1 MTEKYEEIEQTCEN
15 CKHRNGVNG
24 FDEEPCCYCDEHYN
38 KFELSDGLCQT
49 RVFEGLEEFEIDC
62 ELCKHYNPEGPAGK
76 EPCDSCYDSFS
87 EFDPVDGLCVTC
99 KSSEVD
105 YDKWPCD
112 KCFETE
118 DMGMWEN
125 NE

>member
-1 MTEKYEEIEQTCEN
+1 MTEKYEEIEQS
-15 CKHRNGVNG
+15 
-24 FDEEPCCYCDEHYN
+24 CYCDEHYN
-38 KFELSDGLCQT
+38 KFELS
-49 RVFEGLEEFEIDC
+49 
-62 ELCKHYNPEGPAGK
+62 
-76 EPCDSCYDSFS
+76 
-87 EFDPVDGLCVTC
+87 DGLCVTC